1 MAFSQDTTNSLAVTN
16 TANNAALAVVNF
28 TGFTVGASDNF
39 ILVGIS
45 SWNNAGNATG
55 FSSVTWNGTALTAV
69 GNATGS
75 TGASTGDFRTEHYKL
90 ISPTTGNQTL
100 ALTLIGQTDKIMVSF
115 TPFIG
120 ADTSTGIDTSGSTFN
135 TTGVLTKSITT
146 GTNGSIMVDVTS
158 HLSANTAS
166 SNTNTSLIN
175 DGAVGAGTA
184 SQYGTAT
191 TAGTNSMSWT
201 YPDSG
206 DQGAYSIAAVKPGS
220 SAVNASVT
228 QVGATLTA
236 TGGTQSVA
244 TVNDVAIAQ
253 SHATLTATGGT
264 QVVTTN
270 AAIAQSYATLT
281 ATGGTQVVA
290 TVNIVSISQVGATL
304 TATGGSQGVQDV
316 QDASVSQVGATLTAS
331 GGTQSV
337 VAVQTVSIT
346 QTYATLTVTGGT
358 QVVAATTSVTV
369 TQVSVTLT
377 VTGGTQS
384 LINGTPSVNP
394 PSNPRPITV
403 PPQPQGGRT
412 YTKTTV
418 DIYSMISGTLTYIT
432 SVRQFSPLS
441 STSILQYSK
450 ELSDFGQCKF
460 RISSY
465 DPMFKQYGD
474 ILQPHVN
481 HIRINRGGTLVWSG
495 AIIENTRRSKDYV
508 EIVGAEYEWYLNKIL
523 VQRSGTDIVGGGP
536 TLTPSSISVSGKTA
550 TVNFSSSI
558 LNQMINN
565 IATGVP
571 VSLGQTVTLSGFTPT
586 DYNGAW
592 EITAFTSTQLTLTLG
607 DSPAPVSTMGT
618 VLFSDNIYR
627 IFNCDSM
634 GPQITFMMDEVIAQ
648 YQGTNGL
655 HPLANMTLGTIQT
668 PNYPANITN
677 NASPPGPLTGP
688 YLFGNGTNAPEM
700 EFDFHSVLYVL
711 QSMGKVSYADFGIDE
726 NLVFDYLTFYGQ
738 DNHYDVN
745 FTYGQAGN
753 AVDFNWPRLGQ
764 QQVNDLVG
772 IATDINGNVL
782 HAEQTDQTS
791 ITNSGLLQQVAAYS
805 DIKDQATLNAAVQA
819 EIPLISNSDQS
830 PITFTLD
837 EKAYPLGVYDIGD
850 IVTCA
855 VNTDY
860 LTIAPVSKRIVG
872 ITVNINNQG
881 REMSTVQLNNP
892 LPGQLGSVGTSAG
905 GF

>member
-1 MAFSQDTTNSLAVTN
+1 M
-16 TANNAALAVVNF
+16 ALAVDNTGDALGSTLIIGGTVTESFLTGSGSNRLLIVSISTWDNGGTAGGCTTVTYGLQSMSLLSGSPATNGAWYTEQWVLVAPTSGTANIIATVAGTTTKIGLGTISF
-28 TGFTVGASDNF
+28 TGAD
-39 ILVGIS
+39 
-45 SWNNAGNATG
+45 
-55 FSSVTWNGTALTAV
+55 
-69 GNATGS
+69 
-75 TGASTGDFRTEHYKL
+75 
-90 ISPTTGNQTL
+90 QT
-100 ALTLIGQTDKIMVSF
+100 
-115 TPFIG
+115 
-120 ADTSTGIDTSGSTFN
+120 TGIDTNSSA
-135 TTGVLTKSITT
+135 T
-146 GTNGSIMVDVTS
+146 GTSGTVTKALTLGATNEYMVDAMS
-158 HLSANTAS
+158 HNSANTS
-166 SNTNTSLIN
+166 SSRTNTSIYE
-175 DGAVGAGTA
+175 DATSGTDTA
-184 SQYGTAT
+184 AQYGSIS
-191 TAGTNSMSWT
+191 GSGSQSMSWT
-201 YPDSG
+201 MPDPG
-206 DQGAYSIAAVKPGS
+206 DAWAYSVLAVKSAS
-220 SAVNASVT
+220 SSVNATVTQVGASVT
-228 QVGATLTA
+228 ATGGTQAVAAEAFATVAQAHATLTATAGTQVATTNATIAQSHATLTVTGGTQSVAAVGIATVLQVGATLTA
-236 TGGTQSVA
+236 TGGTQA
-244 TVNDVAIAQ
+244 
-253 SHATLTATGGT
+253 
-264 QVVTTN
+264 
-270 AAIAQSYATLT
+270 
-281 ATGGTQVVA
+281 VVA
-290 TVNIVSISQVGATL
+290 EAFAT
-304 TATGGSQGVQDV
+304 
-316 QDASVSQVGATLTAS
+316 VSQVG
-331 GGTQSV
+331 
-337 VAVQTVSIT
+337 
-346 QTYATLTVTGGT
+346 ATLTVTGGT
-358 QVVAATTSVTV
+358 QSVGNVQGAAISQVHVALTITTGTQAVVAANSISVI
-369 TQVSVTLT
+369 QVAASLA

-384 LINGTPSVNP
+384 LATGTPSVNP
-394 PSNPRPITV
+394 PSNPRPISV

-412 YTKTTV
+412 YTKTSV

-495 AIIENTRRSKDYV
+495 AIIENDRRTKDYV
-508 EIVGAEYEWYLNKIL
+508 EVVGAEYEWYLNKLL

-536 TLTPSSISVSGKTA
+536 TLTPSTFTMSGYTA
-550 TVNFSSSI
+550 TLNFSSSI

-571 VSLGQTVTLSGFTPT
+571 VSIGQTVTLAGFSPGNL
-586 DYNGAW
+586 NGQF
-592 EITAFTSTQLTLTLG
+592 EITAFTSTQLTLNLG
-607 DSPAPVSTMGT
+607 GGPYSASTIGT
-618 VLFSDNIYR
+618 VEFSDNIYR
-627 IFNCDSM
+627 IFNCDTM
-634 GPQITFMMDEVIAQ
+634 GAQIGYMMNEVIAQ
-648 YQGTNGL
+648 YQNSNGL
-655 HPLANMTLGTIQT
+655 HPLANMTIGTIQT

-677 NASPPGPLTGP
+677 NASVPGILTGP
-688 YLFGNGTNAPEM
+688 YIFGNGTDAPQM
-700 EFDFHSVLYVL
+700 NFDFHSILYVL
-711 QSMGKVSYADFGIDE
+711 QSMGKVSYADFQVDE
-726 NLVFDYLTFYGQ
+726 NLVFDYVIFLGQ

-764 QQVNDLVG
+764 QQVNDLLG
-772 IATDINGNVL
+772 IATDINGVVL

-791 ITNSGLLQQVAAYS
+791 ITNSGLLQQVASYA

-872 ITVNINNQG
+872 ITVNVNNQG